1 MEKFNL
7 LKNSRLFAG
16 LDDSELKKV
25 AAIIELKKA
34 SKNQILFFEGDQAN
48 GFYLLLEG
56 RIKIYKSSPDGKE
69 QILHMIS
76 PGQIFAEAAIFH
88 GNRFPANCMAA
99 DDSLVAF
106 IPKNEFVGLIE
117 QSPQISL
124 KIIASL
130 SAFVREFTVLVE
142 NLSLKEVPSR
152 IATYLLQLAEDNDSE
167 TVTLEITKSELA
179 KQLGTLSETLSRGLR
194 KLIDNNII
202 AVDGNTISIIE
213 PDRLADIADGEKI

>member
-1 MEKFNL
+1 MDKFSL

-16 LDDSELKKV
+16 LDDSELEKV
-25 AAIIELKKA
+25 AAIIDLRKA
-34 SKNQILFFEGDQAN
+34 DKNRILFFEGDEAH

-56 RIKIYKSSPDGKE
+56 RVKIYKSSLDGKE
-69 QILHMIS
+69 QILHLIS

-88 GNRFPANCMAA
+88 GDRFPANCMAA
-99 DDSLVAF
+99 DDSLMAY
-106 IPKNEFVGLIE
+106 IPKNEFISLIE
-117 QSPQISL
+117 NSPRISL

-130 SAFVREFTVLVE
+130 SSFVREFTVMVE

-167 TVTLEITKSELA
+167 TVMLEVTKSELA

-194 KLIDNNII
+194 KLIDSRII
-202 AVDGNTISIIE
+202 QVDGNKITILD
-213 PDRLADIADGEKI
+213 PDRLTDIAAGEKI

>member
-1 MEKFNL
+1 MDKFNL
-7 LKNSRLFAG
+7 LKNSRLFTG
-16 LDDSELKKV
+16 LDDSELNKV
-25 AAIIELKKA
+25 AAIVELKKA
-34 SKNQILFFEGDQAN
+34 DKNRILFFEGDEAN

-56 RIKIYKSSPDGKE
+56 KVKIYKASPDGKE

-76 PGQIFAEAAIFH
+76 PGQVFAEAAIFH

-106 IPKNEFVGLIE
+106 IPKNEFISLIE
-117 QSPQISL
+117 NSPQISL

-130 SAFVREFTVLVE
+130 SAFVREFTVMVE

-167 TVTLEITKSELA
+167 TVMLQITKSELA

-194 KLIDNNII
+194 KLIDSRII
-202 AVDGNTISIIE
+202 QVDGNKITIL
-213 PDRLADIADGEKI
+213 DRDHLTDIAEGKKI

>member
-1 MEKFNL
+1 MDKFNL

-16 LDDSELKKV
+16 LDDSELNNV
-25 AAIIELKKA
+25 AAIVNLKNLGKGEIVFLGGDPA
-34 SKNQILFFEGDQAN
+34 S

-56 RIKIYKSSPDGKE
+56 KVKIYMASPDGKE

-76 PGQIFAEAAIFH
+76 PGQVFAEAAIFH

-99 DDSLVAF
+99 DDSLVVF
-106 IPKNEFVGLIE
+106 IPKNEFISLIE
-117 QSPQISL
+117 NSPQISL

-130 SAFVREFTVLVE
+130 SAFVREFTVMVE

-167 TVTLEITKSELA
+167 TVMLQITKSELA
-179 KQLGTLSETLSRGLR
+179 KQLGTLSETVSRGLR
-194 KLIDNNII
+194 KLIDSQII
-202 AVDGNTISIIE
+202 RVDGNKITIL
-213 PDRLADIADGEKI
+213 DRDHLTAIAEGKKI

>member
-1 MEKFNL
+1 MDKFNL
-7 LKNSRLFAG
+7 LKNSHLFAG
-16 LDDSELKKV
+16 LDDSELNNV
-25 AAIIELKKA
+25 ASIVELKKVDK
-34 SKNQILFFEGDQAN
+34 SRILFFEGDEAH

-56 RIKIYKSSPDGKE
+56 RVKIYKSSPDGKE
-69 QILHMIS
+69 QILHIIS
-76 PGQIFAEAAIFH
+76 SGQIFAEAAIFH
-88 GNRFPANCMAA
+88 GNRFPANCMAV

-106 IPKNEFVGLIE
+106 FPKDEFISLIKN
-117 QSPQISL
+117 SPRISL

-194 KLIDNNII
+194 KLMDSGII
-202 AVDGNTISIIE
+202 QVDGNKITIRD
-213 PDRLADIADGEKI
+213 PDRLNDIAKGEKI